1 MRSHGFWYADRDVS
15 RSSDRPTSSSP
26 RAERTSSTPSAR
38 AIGAAVRAERKR
50 QGLTQEQL
58 ALVAGVGSRSVGL
71 IEMGKE
77 TAQLDVLIRLLD
89 ALGLDLEV
97 KPRRSS

>member
-1 MRSHGFWYADRDVS
+1 M
-15 RSSDRPTSSSP
+15 
-26 RAERTSSTPSAR
+26 
-38 AIGAAVRAERKR
+38 RAERKR

-97 KPRRSS
+97 KPRRSP